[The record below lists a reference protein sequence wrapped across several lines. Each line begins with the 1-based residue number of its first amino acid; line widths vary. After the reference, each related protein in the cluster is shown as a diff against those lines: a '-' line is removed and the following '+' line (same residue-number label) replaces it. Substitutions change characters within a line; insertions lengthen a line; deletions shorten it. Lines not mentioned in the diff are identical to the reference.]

1 MGRRSRK
8 RSVAPATKAAMTDR
22 YARSRAKDETVRQG
36 LEPLP
41 KGERPG
47 AVTVAALVAL
57 VMAVA
62 NTIAAVFGESLGNDA
77 VTSTVLSTAILVAC
91 AAGMWFG
98 ARYWAVMGFMVILVF
113 QVLLLSAA
121 LIVVEKWWVGLIFAV
136 GIGLLGWLFWK
147 LIRALA
153 RIQMPERP
161 VR

>member
-1 MGRRSRK
+1 
-8 RSVAPATKAAMTDR
+8 MTDR